1 MKNKIYIGCAG
12 FTGRDWKGIF
22 FPDCLAS
29 KEELSYYST
38 RFNAVEIN
46 STFYR
51 KPRVTTLENWY
62 TRSAEDFRF
71 FVKMPKTFTHI
82 QKLQNSAQDI
92 LEFCSHIRTGLK
104 EKLTGFLY
112 QFPPSFHYSP
122 ENLETVL
129 KNIPPGFTSVTE
141 FRHESWWR
149 SDASKVL
156 AERGI
161 VFAGVS
167 YPGNIPD
174 EVITAHSKT
183 GYYRL
188 HGVPVM
194 FKSEYSAQF
203 LSDIAEDIKD
213 SGRDFY
219 VFFNNTWGTAALKN
233 GLDLMKIIQ

>member
-22 FPDCLAS
+22 FPDGLAY

-92 LEFCSHIRTGLK
+92 LEFCS
-104 EKLTGFLY
+104 Y
-112 QFPPSFHYSP
+112 
-122 ENLETVL
+122 
-129 KNIPPGFTSVTE
+129 
-141 FRHESWWR
+141 
-149 SDASKVL
+149 
-156 AERGI
+156 
-161 VFAGVS
+161 
-167 YPGNIPD
+167 
-174 EVITAHSKT
+174 
-183 GYYRL
+183 
-188 HGVPVM
+188 
-194 FKSEYSAQF
+194 
-203 LSDIAEDIKD
+203 
-213 SGRDFY
+213 
-219 VFFNNTWGTAALKN
+219 
-233 GLDLMKIIQ
+233 IQT

>member
-1 MKNKIYIGCAG
+1 
-12 FTGRDWKGIF
+12 
-22 FPDCLAS
+22 
-29 KEELSYYST
+29 
-38 RFNAVEIN
+38 
-46 STFYR
+46 
-51 KPRVTTLENWY
+51 
-62 TRSAEDFRF
+62 
-71 FVKMPKTFTHI
+71 
-82 QKLQNSAQDI
+82 LQ
-92 LEFCSHIRTGLK
+92 
-104 EKLTGFLY
+104 
-112 QFPPSFHYSP
+112 
-122 ENLETVL
+122 
-129 KNIPPGFTSVTE
+129 NIPPDFISVTE

-174 EVITAHSKT
+174 VVITAHSKT

-203 LSDIAEDIKD
+203 LSDIAEEIEE

-233 GLDLMKIIQ
+233 SLDLMKIIQ